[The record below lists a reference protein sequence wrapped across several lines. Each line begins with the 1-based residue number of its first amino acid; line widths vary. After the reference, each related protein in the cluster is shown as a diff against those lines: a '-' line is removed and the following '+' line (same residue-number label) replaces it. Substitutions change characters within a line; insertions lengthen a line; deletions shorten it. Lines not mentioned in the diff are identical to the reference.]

1 MIGDTQIQFVPE
13 LGTIIIRGAKRDV
26 ERVMDVIKQIEDQSK
41 VTKPDIDVVELK
53 HADANAV
60 AELLQQLYEDV
71 LSARQGEVSITSLD
85 SPNALLLI
93 GRTEAIN
100 GLKELI
106 DKIDQ
111 PVAAVRLEAATS
123 A

>member
-1 MIGDTQIQFVPE
+1 
-13 LGTIIIRGAKRDV
+13 
-26 ERVMDVIKQIEDQSK
+26 MDVIKQIEEQSK

-106 DKIDQ
+106 DKIE
-111 PVAAVRLEAATS
+111 RSNKTTIKKHLEQGTIEYLRNS
-123 A
+123 CYEEIKMVKEMY